1 MTYIC
6 PLLGHAYTIYE
17 KVTVQWTDGT
27 SCEEITT
34 RGGPQEMVDQWT
46 IHAPTAADAEA
57 WAEEVTTA
65 MIEAAEKRGIT
76 CNGGWSWKPRE
87 E

>member
-27 SCEEITT
+27 SCEEITGRT
-34 RGGPQEMVDQWT
+34 CDRCGDRIELPQ
-46 IHAPTAADAEA
+46 
-57 WAEEVTTA
+57 
-65 MIEAAEKRGIT
+65 
-76 CNGGWSWKPRE
+76 KPWLQDVYRAFSSKT
-87 E
+87 